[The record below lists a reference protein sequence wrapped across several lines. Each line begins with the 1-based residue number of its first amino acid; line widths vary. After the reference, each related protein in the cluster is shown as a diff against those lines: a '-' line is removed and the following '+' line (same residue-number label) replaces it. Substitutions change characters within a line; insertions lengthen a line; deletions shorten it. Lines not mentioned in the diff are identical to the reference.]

1 MIVIALERTV
11 SKDFLLT
18 LEDEKSDELQQN
30 ENIVSQRSKDEKEV
44 IIEQNKKDENNKV
57 HSSDGKHEIT
67 TVNSSD
73 PESRSALQTFGR
85 DYSNDGTEMMGWNS
99 RPQKNSRKKAGKR
112 FRRKRFNRR
121 RRHQKPGKPKPGK
134 QGKPKPGKPGKQ
146 GKPKPGKGGSSTLG
160 KSGSRS
166 ALLPR
171 YIPLNRTVTQVWSL
185 SITTLFHE
193 NGKCR

>member
-1 MIVIALERTV
+1 MLEAQGTVICANASIQLNQQLIPELTITTNCPVCDKKYFVLQMNTVSFFMIVIALERTV

-99 RPQKNSRKKAGKR
+99 RPQKKSRKKNGKR
-112 FRRKRFNRR
+112 SESIEIYILQFKDY
-121 RRHQKPGKPKPGK
+121 KI
-134 QGKPKPGKPGKQ
+134 
-146 GKPKPGKGGSSTLG
+146 
-160 KSGSRS
+160 KSVDQNQ
-166 ALLPR
+166 
-171 YIPLNRTVTQVWSL
+171 I
-185 SITTLFHE
+185 
-193 NGKCR
+193 K